1 MAKEISI
8 VVKAYNQTKRAF
20 AEIGKG
26 FKDLG
31 KGNLGAG
38 FTHFGAALKQLG
50 GTAKMVL
57 GKVASFAGI
66 ASAAVI
72 AAGAAVAAVGKKAI
86 DAYKESAQAN
96 AKLEQALKN
105 SAYAAGFSASELKDM
120 ADELQKLTGVED
132 EATKS
137 AMAFLAVSG
146 KIRGDNFKRATEAA
160 LDMAAALQKAGAEES
175 DVESVAKNLGKALED
190 PAEGLA
196 KLSRNGVIF
205 TEQQKEQIK
214 TLSEAGDA
222 AAAQEIIL
230 AEVEKRYKGTAAS
243 MHEQTKAQDNLKLS
257 FGELMEQ
264 VGKAINESQGFKSII
279 QSIADIVKSLSESGQ
294 IDLWARDVS
303 KAMSIVSDAIKP
315 VLGLF
320 GKIASGIASGVRN
333 AAAFAGGFVGGQG
346 GIMERGKAGVLAAQ
360 EAESSRQAEL
370 QSIRDAKAAKKKAQ
384 AESDKKAQ
392 EAAKPELA
400 RRDAEEK
407 EARRILAI
415 KQLKEEASKELADL
429 DGRLA
434 KEEDANIRAI
444 ISKRIGDVRE
454 ELKGLNEGKLVAS
467 GIEQAAKEARSTS
480 KGDKKSAREQ
490 QAEAFTKELE
500 IRKDKAAKE
509 KEIDENEQE
518 LKRREIEKRWEDQLQ
533 KAQDEADRMQEQIDE
548 RKAMGAV
555 GSAELRHSM
564 RKEARM
570 NRRTERMQKAR
581 EAAGMGRLP
590 IEMLEAM
597 DEDDM
602 KNEERSL
609 RLQRSL
615 GLRGPQG
622 DLGKTADKLI
632 EEARKR
638 GRKLSKE
645 TIEALRRNESRN
657 DAQRIR
663 EAEQM
668 AKDNLK
674 AMADKAELEWRAN
687 LLEKNK
693 SAADILK
700 AMEASL
706 DTLLRAA
713 H

>member
-1 MAKEISI
+1 MTKEISI
-8 VVKAYNQTKRAF
+8 VVKAYDQTKRAF
-20 AEIGKG
+20 AEIRKG

-38 FTHFGAALKQLG
+38 FGHFGAALKQLG

-57 GKVASFAGI
+57 GKVASLAGM
-66 ASAAVI
+66 ASTAVI
-72 AAGAAVAAVGKKAI
+72 AAGAAVTAVGRKALN
-86 DAYKESAQAN
+86 AYKESAQAN

-137 AMAFLAVSG
+137 AMAFLATGG

-196 KLSRNGVIF
+196 KLSRNGIIF
-205 TEQQKEQIK
+205 TDQQKEQIK
-214 TLSEAGDA
+214 ALSESGDA
-222 AAAQEIIL
+222 AAAQAIIL

-243 MHEQTKAQDNLKLS
+243 MHEQTKAQDDLKVN

-264 VGKAINESQGFKSII
+264 VGQAINESTGFRNII
-279 QSIADIVKSLSESGQ
+279 QSIADVIKNLSESGQ
-294 IDLWARDVS
+294 IDLWARDIS
-303 KAMSIVSDAIKP
+303 SAMSVVSDAIKP

-320 GKIASGIASGVRN
+320 GKIASGIRS
-333 AAAFAGGFVGGQG
+333 AAAFAGGFVGAQG

-360 EAESSRQAEL
+360 EAESSRESEL
-370 QSIRDAKAAKKKAQ
+370 QAIRDAKDAKKKAQ

-392 EAAKPELA
+392 EAAKPALA
-400 RRDAEEK
+400 KRDSDEK
-407 EARRILAI
+407 DAKRISAI
-415 KQLKEEASKELADL
+415 KQLKKEAANELADL
-429 DGRLA
+429 DERLA

-444 ISKRIGDVRE
+444 ISKRIDDIKA
-454 ELKGLNEGKLVAS
+454 ELKDLNEEQSKLVGA
-467 GIEQAAKEARSTS
+467 GIESAENELSASS

-490 QAEAFTKELE
+490 RAEAFTKELDV
-500 IRKDKAAKE
+500 RKAKAAKQN
-509 KEIDENEQE
+509 EIDENEQE
-518 LKRREIEKRWEDQLQ
+518 LKKREIEKRWDDQLQ
-533 KAQDEADRMQEQIDE
+533 KAQDEADRLQEQLDE
-548 RKAMGAV
+548 RKATGAV
-555 GSAELRHSM
+555 GSAQFRHAM
-564 RKEARM
+564 RKEARAD
-570 NRRTERMQKAR
+570 RRKERMQKAR
-581 EAAGMGRLP
+581 EAAGMARLP
-590 IEMLEAM
+590 KEMLEKM

-622 DLGKTADKLI
+622 VFGKTADQLI
-632 EEARKR
+632 EDARKR
-638 GRKLSKE
+638 GRTLSKS
-645 TIEALRRNESRN
+645 TIEALRRNDARN
-657 DAQRIR
+657 NIQRANERI
-663 EAEQM
+663 ANDK
-668 AKDNLK
+668 ANLQ
-674 AMADKAELEWRAN
+674 AIADKAEAEWRIKI
-687 LLEKNK
+687 LTENK
-693 SAADILK
+693 SATESLK
-700 AMEASL
+700 KMEANL

-713 H
+713 R